1 MAILPILKIGHPI
14 LGRPADPV
22 ENIDEELVRLAAD
35 MIQTMHAAPGV
46 GLAAPQ
52 VNVSCRLITVDL
64 SIGENSEE
72 IIVLIN
78 PAIIESEGEE
88 TEEEG
93 CLSVPEVREKV
104 TRPARV
110 LVKGV
115 DLAGQERLYEARDIT
130 ARVFCHELD
139 HLNGL
144 LFIDHLSSL
153 KKSLIKKRMKRKMEK
168 GELI

>member
-1 MAILPILKIGHPI
+1 MAILPILKIGHPV
-14 LGRPADPV
+14 LVRPADPV

-35 MIQTMHAAPGV
+35 MIQTMHSAPGV

-64 SIGENSEE
+64 SIGENPEE

>member
-1 MAILPILKIGHPI
+1 MAILPILKIGHP
-14 LGRPADPV
+14 LLVRPAEPV

-35 MIQTMHAAPGV
+35 MVQTMHAAPGI

-52 VNVSCRLITVDL
+52 VNASRRLITIDISV
-64 SIGENSEE
+64 GENPEE
-72 IIVLIN
+72 IIVLFN
-78 PAIIESEGEE
+78 PVISEAEGEE

-93 CLSVPEVREKV
+93 CLSVPDVRERV

-110 LVKGV
+110 LVKGT
-115 DLAGQERLYEARDIT
+115 DLTGKERFHEARGIM

-139 HLNGL
+139 HLDGT

-168 GELI
+168 GELA